1 MPAIHV
7 PLRWPPRGGRAAQP
21 SPHAAPG
28 TASPPTMPC
37 SRRAPSTARFSL
49 LSSFSVSFILSTVS
63 KTPPNFANQQA
74 VTAHTFTPLEE
85 CVECACVCESGTRAQ
100 RWSIGQNWHPNF
112 VSYYYYHSSTVEVAR
127 GRQRAAETPTS
138 WRTRVTSSS
147 NFPCSIAN
155 ISSHHH
161 R

>member
-112 VSYYYYHSSTVEVAR
+112 VSYYYYYHATVEVAR

-138 WRTRVTSSS
+138 WRHTRY
-147 NFPCSIAN
+147 
-155 ISSHHH
+155 
-161 R
+161 

>member
-1 MPAIHV
+1 MLHGDEFESFRCDPSRV
-7 PLRWPPRGGRAAQP
+7 LSWFGTVVFMSCKLLYYSCCPLE
-21 SPHAAPG
+21 H
-28 TASPPTMPC
+28 C
-37 SRRAPSTARFSL
+37 
-49 LSSFSVSFILSTVS
+49 SFSVSFILSTVS

-112 VSYYYYHSSTVEVAR
+112 VSYYYYYHSTVEVAR

-138 WRTRVTSSS
+138 WRHTRY
-147 NFPCSIAN
+147 
-155 ISSHHH
+155 
-161 R
+161 